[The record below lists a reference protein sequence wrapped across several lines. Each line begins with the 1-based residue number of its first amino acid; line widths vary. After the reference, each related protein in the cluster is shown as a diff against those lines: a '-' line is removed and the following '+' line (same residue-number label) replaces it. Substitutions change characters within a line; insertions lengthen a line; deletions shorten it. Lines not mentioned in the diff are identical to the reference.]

1 MSKLYHNFTNL
12 LEPHNLSTCLK
23 TRLGSNTRKNH
34 SKYQMD
40 KERVKKLVRELIIEI
55 GEDPTREG
63 LKDTPERIANM
74 YEEIFDGYESDSE
87 LSVQFSE
94 DSDVVVA
101 RNIQFYS
108 MCEHHMLPFFG
119 KIHIA
124 YSPNGRVFGI
134 SKLVRLVEKYSK
146 RLQIQERLTKN
157 IADELFAQGVKGVV
171 VLADAEHFC
180 MKMRGVRN
188 DATLTSSAYRGIY
201 ENKEE
206 KESIMTMIRRRTPET
221 SL

>member
-1 MSKLYHNFTNL
+1 MN
-12 LEPHNLSTCLK
+12 E
-23 TRLGSNTRKNH
+23 
-34 SKYQMD
+34 
-40 KERVKKLVRELIIEI
+40 ERVKKLIRELIIEI

-63 LKDTPERIANM
+63 LRETPERIASM
-74 YEEIFDGYESDSE
+74 YKEIFAGYDSDSE

-94 DSDVVVA
+94 DSDAVIA

-171 VLADAEHFC
+171 VLADAEHLC

-188 DATLTSSAYRGIY
+188 DAMLSSTAFRGIY
-201 ENKEE
+201 ENKDE
-206 KESIMTMIRRRTPET
+206 KEGIMTLIR
-221 SL
+221 

>member
-1 MSKLYHNFTNL
+1 
-12 LEPHNLSTCLK
+12 
-23 TRLGSNTRKNH
+23 
-34 SKYQMD
+34 MD
-40 KERVKKLVRELIIEI
+40 KERVKKLVRELIIEV

-63 LKDTPERIANM
+63 LQETPERIANM
-74 YEEIFDGYESDSE
+74 YNEIFGGYDSDSE

-157 IADELFAQGVKGVV
+157 IADELHAQGVKGVV
-171 VLADAEHFC
+171 VLADAEHLC
-180 MKMRGVRN
+180 MKMRGVKN
-188 DATLTSSAYRGIY
+188 DAMLSSSAFRGIY
-201 ENKEE
+201 ENKDE
-206 KESIMTMIRRRTPET
+206 KDGIMTLIRQRA
-221 SL
+221 SHSSF

>member
-1 MSKLYHNFTNL
+1 
-12 LEPHNLSTCLK
+12 
-23 TRLGSNTRKNH
+23 
-34 SKYQMD
+34 MD
-40 KERVKKLVRELIIEI
+40 QERVKKLVRELIIEI

-63 LKDTPERIANM
+63 LRETPERIANM
-74 YEEIFDGYESDSE
+74 YKEIFGGYDSDSE

-94 DSDVVVA
+94 DSDVVIA
-101 RNIQFYS
+101 RDIQFYS

-124 YSPNGRVFGI
+124 YSPNGKVFGI

-157 IADELFAQGVKGVV
+157 IADELYSQGVKGVV
-171 VLADAEHFC
+171 VFADAEHLC
-180 MKMRGVRN
+180 MKMRGVKSN
-188 DATLTSSAYRGIY
+188 ATLSSSAFRGIY

-206 KESIMTMIRRRTPET
+206 KETIMTLIRKRG
-221 SL
+221 SDSYF

>member
-1 MSKLYHNFTNL
+1 
-12 LEPHNLSTCLK
+12 
-23 TRLGSNTRKNH
+23 
-34 SKYQMD
+34 MD

-74 YEEIFDGYESDSE
+74 YQEIFDGYESDSE

-94 DSDVVVA
+94 DSDVVIA

-171 VLADAEHFC
+171 VLADAEHLC

-188 DATLTSSAYRGIY
+188 DAILTTSAYRGIY
-201 ENKEE
+201 ENREE
-206 KESIMTMIRRRTPET
+206 KENIMTMIRRRTSDI

>member
-1 MSKLYHNFTNL
+1 MN
-12 LEPHNLSTCLK
+12 
-23 TRLGSNTRKNH
+23 
-34 SKYQMD
+34 

-63 LKDTPERIANM
+63 LRDTPERIANM
-74 YEEIFDGYESDSE
+74 YKEIFEGYESDSE

-94 DSDVVVA
+94 DSDIVVA

-134 SKLVRLVEKYSK
+134 SKLVRLVEKFSK

-157 IADELFAQGVKGVV
+157 IADELYAQGVKGVV
-171 VLADAEHFC
+171 VLADAEHLC

-188 DATLTSSAYRGIY
+188 DATLSSSAYRGIY

-206 KESIMTMIRRRTPET
+206 KESIMAMIKSRSSEN

>member
-1 MSKLYHNFTNL
+1 
-12 LEPHNLSTCLK
+12 
-23 TRLGSNTRKNH
+23 
-34 SKYQMD
+34 MD
-40 KERVKKLVRELIIEI
+40 QERVKKLVRELIIEV

-63 LKDTPERIANM
+63 LRETPERIANM
-74 YEEIFDGYESDSE
+74 YKEIFSGYDSDSE

-94 DSDVVVA
+94 DSDVVIA
-101 RNIQFYS
+101 RDIQFYS
-108 MCEHHMLPFFG
+108 MCEHHMLPFYG

-157 IADELFAQGVKGVV
+157 IADELHSQGVKGVV
-171 VLADAEHFC
+171 VLADAEHLC
-180 MKMRGVRN
+180 MKMRGVKN
-188 DATLTSSAYRGIY
+188 DATLSSSAFRGIY

-206 KESIMTMIRRRTPET
+206 KAGIMSLIRQR
-221 SL
+221 SSDLSF

>member
-1 MSKLYHNFTNL
+1 MCDYK
-12 LEPHNLSTCLK
+12 
-23 TRLGSNTRKNH
+23 
-34 SKYQMD
+34 MD
-40 KERVKKLVRELIIEI
+40 NERVKKLIRELIIEV

-63 LKDTPERIANM
+63 LRETPQRIADM
-74 YEEIFDGYESDSE
+74 YREIFGGYDSDSE

-94 DSDVVVA
+94 DSDTVIA
-101 RNIQFYS
+101 RDIQFYS

-157 IADELFAQGVKGVV
+157 IADELYSQGVKGVV
-171 VLADAEHFC
+171 VLVDAEHLC
-180 MKMRGVRN
+180 MKMRGVKN
-188 DATLTSSAYRGIY
+188 DATLSSSAFRGIY
-201 ENKEE
+201 ESKEE
-206 KESIMTMIRRRTPET
+206 KSGIISLVRRR
-221 SL
+221 SLDAATL

>member
-1 MSKLYHNFTNL
+1 
-12 LEPHNLSTCLK
+12 
-23 TRLGSNTRKNH
+23 
-34 SKYQMD
+34 MD
-40 KERVKKLVRELIIEI
+40 EERVKKLVRELIIEI

-63 LKDTPERIANM
+63 LRDTPKRIANM
-74 YEEIFDGYESDSE
+74 YKEIFGGYDSDSE

-94 DSDVVVA
+94 DSDVVIIA
-101 RNIQFYS
+101 RDITFYS
-108 MCEHHMLPFFG
+108 MCEHHMLPFYG

-146 RLQIQERLTKN
+146 RLQIQERVTKN
-157 IADELFAQGVKGVV
+157 IADELYAQGVKGVAV
-171 VLADAEHFC
+171 FADAEHLC

-188 DATLTSSAYRGIY
+188 DARLSSSAFRGIY

-206 KESIMTMIRRRTPET
+206 KEGILSLIRKRA
-221 SL
+221 SDSSF

>member
-1 MSKLYHNFTNL
+1 
-12 LEPHNLSTCLK
+12 
-23 TRLGSNTRKNH
+23 
-34 SKYQMD
+34 MD
-40 KERVKKLVRELIIEI
+40 QERVKKLVRELIIEI

-63 LKDTPERIANM
+63 LKDTPARIGQM
-74 YEEIFDGYESDSE
+74 YQEIFGGYESDSE

-94 DSDVVVA
+94 DSDTVVA
-101 RNIQFYS
+101 RDIQFYS

-171 VLADAEHFC
+171 VVADAEHLC
-180 MKMRGVRN
+180 MRMRGVRN
-188 DATLTSSAYRGIY
+188 DATLTSSAYRGIF

-206 KESIMTMIRRRTPET
+206 KESIMAMIRKHPST
-221 SL
+221 SSF

>member
-1 MSKLYHNFTNL
+1 MN
-12 LEPHNLSTCLK
+12 ED
-23 TRLGSNTRKNH
+23 RI
-34 SKYQMD
+34 
-40 KERVKKLVRELIIEI
+40 KKLIRELIIEV

-63 LKDTPERIANM
+63 LRETPERIANT
-74 YEEIFDGYESDSE
+74 YKEIFGGYDSDSE
-87 LSVQFSE
+87 LAVQFSE
-94 DSDVVVA
+94 DSDVVIA
-101 RNIQFYS
+101 RDIQFYS

-157 IADELFAQGVKGVV
+157 IADELFSQGVKGVV
-171 VLADAEHFC
+171 VLADAEHLC

-188 DATLTSSAYRGIY
+188 NATLSSSAFRGVY

-206 KESIMTMIRRRTPET
+206 KQGILALIKKSV
-221 SL
+221 SDSVF

>member
-1 MSKLYHNFTNL
+1 
-12 LEPHNLSTCLK
+12 
-23 TRLGSNTRKNH
+23 
-34 SKYQMD
+34 MD
-40 KERVKKLVRELIIEI
+40 KERVKKLVRELIIEV

-63 LKDTPERIANM
+63 LRETPERIANM
-74 YEEIFDGYESDSE
+74 YKEIFGGYDSDSE
-87 LSVQFSE
+87 LTVQFSE
-94 DSDVVVA
+94 DSDVVIA
-101 RNIQFYS
+101 RDIQFYS

-124 YSPNGRVFGI
+124 YSPNGKVFGI

-157 IADELFAQGVKGVV
+157 IADELYSQGVKGVAV
-171 VLADAEHFC
+171 FADAEHLC

-188 DATLTSSAYRGIY
+188 NAMLSTSAFRGIY

-206 KESIMTMIRRRTPET
+206 KESIMTLVRKRASD
-221 SL
+221 SLF

>member
-1 MSKLYHNFTNL
+1 
-12 LEPHNLSTCLK
+12 
-23 TRLGSNTRKNH
+23 
-34 SKYQMD
+34 MD
-40 KERVKKLVRELIIEI
+40 KERVKKLVRELIIEV

-63 LKDTPERIANM
+63 LRETPERIANM
-74 YEEIFDGYESDSE
+74 YKEIFGGYDSDSE
-87 LSVQFSE
+87 LTVQFSE
-94 DSDVVVA
+94 DSDVVLA
-101 RNIQFYS
+101 RDIQFYS

-124 YSPNGRVFGI
+124 YSPNGKVFGI

-157 IADELFAQGVKGVV
+157 IADELYSQGVKGVV
-171 VLADAEHFC
+171 VFADAEHLC

-188 DATLTSSAYRGIY
+188 NAMLSTSAFRGIY

-206 KESIMTMIRRRTPET
+206 KESIMTLVRKRA
-221 SL
+221 SDSYF

>member
-1 MSKLYHNFTNL
+1 MH
-12 LEPHNLSTCLK
+12 
-23 TRLGSNTRKNH
+23 
-34 SKYQMD
+34 
-40 KERVKKLVRELIIEI
+40 KERVKRLVRELIIEL

-63 LKDTPERIANM
+63 LRETPERIANM
-74 YEEIFDGYESDSE
+74 YSEIFGGYESDSE

-94 DSDVVVA
+94 DSEIIIAKD
-101 RNIQFYS
+101 IQFYS

-119 KIHIA
+119 RINIA

-146 RLQIQERLTKN
+146 RLQIQERLTKE
-157 IADELFAQGVKGVV
+157 IADELYAQGVKGVV
-171 VLADAEHFC
+171 VLADAEHLC

-188 DATLTSSAYRGIY
+188 DARMTTTAFRGIY

-206 KESIMTMIRRRTPET
+206 KESVLALIRKPGIEK
-221 SL
+221 SV

>member
-1 MSKLYHNFTNL
+1 
-12 LEPHNLSTCLK
+12 
-23 TRLGSNTRKNH
+23 
-34 SKYQMD
+34 MD
-40 KERVKKLVRELIIEI
+40 EERVKKLVRELIIEI

-63 LKDTPERIANM
+63 LKDTPERIAQM
-74 YEEIFDGYESDSE
+74 YQEIFDGYESDSE

-94 DSDVVVA
+94 DSDTVVA
-101 RNIQFYS
+101 RDIQFYS

-171 VLADAEHFC
+171 VVADAEHLC
-180 MKMRGVRN
+180 MRMRGVRN
-188 DATLTSSAYRGIY
+188 DATLTSSAYRGIF

-206 KESIMTMIRRRTPET
+206 KESIMAMIRKRT
-221 SL
+221 SNSSY

>member
-1 MSKLYHNFTNL
+1 
-12 LEPHNLSTCLK
+12 
-23 TRLGSNTRKNH
+23 
-34 SKYQMD
+34 MD
-40 KERVKKLVRELIIEI
+40 QERVKKLVRELIIEV

-63 LKDTPERIANM
+63 LRETPERIANM
-74 YEEIFDGYESDSE
+74 YKEIFSGYDSDSE

-94 DSDVVVA
+94 DSDVVIA
-101 RNIQFYS
+101 RDIQFYS
-108 MCEHHMLPFFG
+108 MCEHHMLPFYG

-157 IADELFAQGVKGVV
+157 IADELHSQGVKGVV
-171 VLADAEHFC
+171 VLADAEHLC
-180 MKMRGVRN
+180 MKMRGVKN
-188 DATLTSSAYRGIY
+188 DATLSSSAFRGIY

-206 KESIMTMIRRRTPET
+206 KAGIMSLIRQRSSDLPF
-221 SL
+221 

>member
-1 MSKLYHNFTNL
+1 
-12 LEPHNLSTCLK
+12 
-23 TRLGSNTRKNH
+23 
-34 SKYQMD
+34 MD

-74 YEEIFDGYESDSE
+74 YQEIFDGYESDSE

-94 DSDVVVA
+94 DSDVVIA

-171 VLADAEHFC
+171 VLADAEHLC

-221 SL
+221 SF

>member
-1 MSKLYHNFTNL
+1 
-12 LEPHNLSTCLK
+12 
-23 TRLGSNTRKNH
+23 
-34 SKYQMD
+34 MD
-40 KERVKKLVRELIIEI
+40 QERVKKLVRELIIEV

-63 LKDTPERIANM
+63 LRKTPKRIANM
-74 YEEIFDGYESDSE
+74 YKEIFGGYDSDSE

-94 DSDVVVA
+94 DSDVVIA
-101 RNIQFYS
+101 RDIQFYS
-108 MCEHHMLPFFG
+108 MCEHHMLPFYG

-157 IADELFAQGVKGVV
+157 IADELHSQGVKGVV
-171 VLADAEHFC
+171 VLVDAEHLC
-180 MKMRGVRN
+180 MKMRGVKN
-188 DATLTSSAYRGIY
+188 DATLSSSAFRGIY

-206 KESIMTMIRRRTPET
+206 KAGIMSLIRNG
-221 SL
+221 SSDLSF

>member
-1 MSKLYHNFTNL
+1 
-12 LEPHNLSTCLK
+12 
-23 TRLGSNTRKNH
+23 
-34 SKYQMD
+34 MD
-40 KERVKKLVRELIIEI
+40 QERVKKLVRELIIEV

-63 LKDTPERIANM
+63 LRETPERIANM
-74 YEEIFDGYESDSE
+74 YKEIFGGYDSDSE

-94 DSDVVVA
+94 DSDVVIA
-101 RNIQFYS
+101 RDIQFYS
-108 MCEHHMLPFFG
+108 MCEHHMLPFYG

-157 IADELFAQGVKGVV
+157 IADELHSQGVKGVV
-171 VLADAEHFC
+171 VLADAEHLC
-180 MKMRGVRN
+180 MKMRGVKN
-188 DATLTSSAYRGIY
+188 DATLSSSAFRGIY

-206 KESIMTMIRRRTPET
+206 KAGIM
-221 SL
+221 SLLRNRSSDLSF